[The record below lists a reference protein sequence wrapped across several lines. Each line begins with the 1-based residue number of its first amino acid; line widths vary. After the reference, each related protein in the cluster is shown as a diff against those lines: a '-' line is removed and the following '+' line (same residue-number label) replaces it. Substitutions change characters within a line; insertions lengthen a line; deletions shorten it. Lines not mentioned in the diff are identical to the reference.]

1 MNWFAKNKITSY
13 FITDKTEVIV
23 INKQGIITYIQ
34 FIAEKNKIGYKN
46 TKFLLEVHMTKLNDI
61 YKCKTCGNI
70 VEVVHAA
77 GGELSCC
84 GHAMKLMQAGL
95 SDGAAE
101 KHVPVIEK
109 IDGGYRVT
117 VGSVEHPM
125 MDNHY
130 IEWIELV
137 CEKCGKVQRKYLKP
151 GEKPQAEFKSDSDKV
166 IAREY
171 CNLHGLWQKEN

>member
-1 MNWFAKNKITSY
+1 MQT
-13 FITDKTEVIV
+13 
-23 INKQGIITYIQ
+23 
-34 FIAEKNKIGYKN
+34 KNKIGYKN

-61 YKCKTCGNI
+61 YKCETCGNI

-125 MDNHY
+125 LDNHY